1 MSPGS
6 DDHPTAIPESAPA
19 ALRPEAP
26 AALRPS
32 GDPFRGH
39 RARDAALVLPLA
51 GLVLV
56 APPAINLFLADVTVF
71 GAPLIGVYLFV
82 VWALLIFGAQR
93 LSRRLGE
100 DDPR

>member
-1 MSPGS
+1 MIPPRDAPPPADPEAPPG
-6 DDHPTAIPESAPA
+6 
-19 ALRPEAP
+19 LRPE
-26 AALRPS
+26 LRPA

-39 RARDAALVLPLA
+39 RARDAALVLPIA
-51 GLVLV
+51 GLVLI

-71 GAPLIGVYLFV
+71 GAPLIGVYLFA
-82 VWALLIFGAQR
+82 VWALLILGAQR